1 MAFKKNSFDES
12 FITPMSEQRLAA
24 EPGPDIFAVPVQAP
38 TDPLGV
44 IPGGSSKGSIGKG
57 TTSRLSKKGK
67 GGH

>member
-1 MAFKKNSFDES
+1 MPFKKNSFDES

-24 EPGPDIFAVPVQAP
+24 EPGPDVFSAPVMSP

-44 IPGGSSKGSIGKG
+44 VPGSTKKGAIGKG
-57 TTSRLSKKGK
+57 GGTSPARGK